1 MARKAKKKIHPMP
14 KLGWK
19 DQLLYWTAM
28 LTTGIGAIIILL
40 FPTYYRDKLTDSNP
54 LALSWCTGERSLHNL
69 WLGFWLFFACI
80 LIITVFYQNRTPV
93 FGRTD
98 IRYGPPAYPRVYPLF
113 MKNKPKHWQSEKAKA
128 KAVSR
133 RRIVISV
140 LVVSFLIC
148 AALYPLS
155 LFGRYEL
162 LNDGTVVVFDSHN
175 RQETHYAIS
184 NIDEVL
190 LDTYKTAGGRYSSGS
205 WYARVEI
212 TFDDGENCSFSVMS
226 FADNWTDAIHR
237 AQILK
242 RIYGDKLHIEGTE
255 DLWKVVLDT
264 DMTSTEEE
272 LLYQL
277 FEARP

>member
-28 LTTGIGAIIILL
+28 LTTGVGAFALLL
-40 FPTYYRDKLTDSNP
+40 FPAYYRDKLSDSNP
-54 LALSWCTGERSLHNL
+54 LALSWSTGEGSLHHL

-80 LIITVFYQNRTPV
+80 LIITVFYQKRIPV
-93 FGRTD
+93 FGRSD

-113 MKNKPKHWQSEKAKA
+113 MKNKPKHWQSEKARI

-133 RRIVISV
+133 RRIIIGI

-155 LFGRYEL
+155 LHGRFEL

-175 RQETHYAIS
+175 EEITHYTI
-184 NIDEVL
+184 NDIDDVI
-190 LDTYKTAGGRYSSGS
+190 LDTDKTSGGRYSSGS
-205 WYARVEI
+205 SYARVKI
-212 TFDDGENCSFSVMS
+212 TFDDGDDCSFSVIS
-226 FADNWTDAIHR
+226 FADNWTDAIHN
-237 AQILK
+237 AQRLK
-242 RIYGDKLHIEGTE
+242 EIYGSILHIEGTE

-264 DMTSTEEE
+264 DMTAAEEA
-272 LLYQL
+272 LLYEL
-277 FEARP
+277 FEVER